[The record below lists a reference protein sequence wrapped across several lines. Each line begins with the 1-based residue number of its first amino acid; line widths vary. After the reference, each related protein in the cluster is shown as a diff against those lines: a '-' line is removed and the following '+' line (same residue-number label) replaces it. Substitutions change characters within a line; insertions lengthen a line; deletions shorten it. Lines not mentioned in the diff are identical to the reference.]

1 MVRSNHTSVIE
12 EVFNAITHG
21 TGIILSIVGLVILL
35 SLSEKNGNALKNIG
49 FGVFGVAATFSYLAS
64 TLYHS
69 LSFTKAKKI
78 LKILDHSSIFLLIAG
93 TYTPFMLIAL
103 KRQLGLVLFS
113 LIWIFAI
120 SGIALKTLGVYR
132 FRKLSLILYLF
143 MGWLIVFG
151 IKPLLNSLPIEAVVL
166 LALGGLS
173 YTFGITFYLLKKL
186 PFHHAIWHIFVLSGS
201 ILHFF
206 ALFYLLDGKN

>member
-1 MVRSNHTSVIE
+1 MTRSSHPSVIE

-21 TGIILSIVGLVILL
+21 IGIILSIVGLVVLL
-35 SLSEKNGNALKNIG
+35 SLSWKGDNALKNIG
-49 FGVFGVAATFSYLAS
+49 FGIFGIAVTFSYLVS

-69 LSFTKAKKI
+69 LSFTKAQKI

-103 KRQLGLVLFS
+103 RGQLGLVLFF
-113 LIWIFAI
+113 LIWVFAI
-120 SGIALKTLGVYR
+120 SGIVLKTFYVYK
-132 FRKLSLILYLF
+132 FRNLSLLLYLF

-151 IKPLLNSLPIEAVVL
+151 IKPLLNSLPIDAVIF
-166 LALGGLS
+166 LALGGLF
-173 YTFGITFYLLKKL
+173 YTFGITFYLFKKL
-186 PFHHAIWHIFVLSGS
+186 PFHHAIWHIFVLCGS

-206 ALFYLLDGKN
+206 TLLYL

>member
-1 MVRSNHTSVIE
+1 MMRSNNTSVIE

-21 TGIILSIVGLVILL
+21 IGIILSIVGLVTLL
-35 SLSEKNGNALKNIG
+35 SLSEKDDSALKNIG
-49 FGVFGVAATFSYLAS
+49 FGVFGIAVTFSYLVS

-69 LSFTKAKKI
+69 LSFTKAQKI

-103 KRQLGLVLFS
+103 KGQLGLVLFF
-113 LIWIFAI
+113 LIWAFAI
-120 SGIALKTLGVYR
+120 SGIVLKTFYVHR
-132 FRKLSLILYLF
+132 FRKLSLLLYLF

-151 IKPLLNSLPIEAVVL
+151 IKPLLHYLPIEAVVL

-173 YTFGITFYLLKKL
+173 YTFGIAFYLLKKL
-186 PFHHAIWHIFVLSGS
+186 PFHHAIWHVFVLSGS

-206 ALFYLLDGKN
+206 ALLYL